1 MIILQADAM
10 ENKYEIRN
18 SSDQLIFSC
27 NDLIEFYS
35 FMETNNNYWFA
46 FTGVSEQNVNL
57 IMNDEIYSIKTDQF
71 AGRFYCQFTV
81 KKIIKS
87 PDVLYACLSLTS
99 RICTEMY
106 SEMYKVGALS
116 FLKEADDLEERVW
129 LDMKGSLKLIY
140 ISASYLKNGFPR
152 TLDKET
158 IVIEGKYI
166 QDYYAFF
173 CELGHAFIGKFGYMG
188 SCIDDVSQL
197 IEDLCSKDRKINVIW
212 KDSDLSFKAIDNTL
226 PVNCEMSASD
236 FLLGT
241 LEEYCNVILE

>member
-140 ISASYLKNGFPR
+140 ISASYLKNGYPR

-173 CELGHAFIGKFGYMG
+173 CELGYAFRGNFGYMG
-188 SCIDDVSQL
+188 WNLAGVS
-197 IEDLCSKDRKINVIW
+197 DLLLDLARNRTINIIW
-212 KDSDLSFKAIDNTL
+212 KDSDLSFKAIENTV
-226 PVNCEMSASD
+226 PEDHYQSVSSD
-236 FLLGT
+236 IVMT
-241 LEEYCNVILE
+241 LKEYCNVILE

>member
-1 MIILQADAM
+1 MRT
-10 ENKYEIRN
+10 KYEIRD
-18 SSDQLIFSC
+18 SSEQLIFSC
-27 NDLIEFYS
+27 SDLIECYS
-35 FMETNNNYWFA
+35 FLGTNNNYWFA
-46 FTGVSEQNVNL
+46 FTGISEQNVHL
-57 IMNDEIYSIKTDQF
+57 IMNEETYSIKSNQF
-71 AGRFYCQFTV
+71 AGRFYCKFTV

-87 PDVLYACLSLTS
+87 PDALYVCLSLSSET
-99 RICTEMY
+99 Y

-140 ISASYLKNGFPR
+140 ISASYLKNGIPR
-152 TLDKET
+152 TLDKDT

-197 IEDLCSKDRKINVIW
+197 VEDLCSKDRKINVIW